1 MTNFWQAA
9 KQHKKT
15 VQVSRENRLYY
26 NDAGQP
32 ITYSQEELEGTY
44 IVVDQQT
51 FSECRMDVLVIDGKV
66 TKPNMI
72 TEFRKLVPSD
82 QGTETLVEDITLI
95 GPGQHWKTK
104 YYAD

>member
-1 MTNFWQAA
+1 MTNFWQAT

-15 VQVSRENRLYY
+15 VKVKHENRLYY

-32 ITYSQEELEGTY
+32 TTYSQENLPGNY

-51 FSECRMDVLVIDGKV
+51 FNECRMDVRVVDGKL
-66 TKPNMI
+66 TRPNMI

-82 QGTETLVEDITLI
+82 EGTETLAEDITLI
-95 GPGQHWKTK
+95 GPGQHWQVK
-104 YYAD
+104 YYD

>member
-1 MTNFWQAA
+1 MTNFWQAT

-15 VQVSRENRLYY
+15 ITVKLENRLYY

-32 ITYSQEELEGTY
+32 ITYSQEDLPGNY
-44 IVVDQQT
+44 IIVDHQT
-51 FSECRMDVLVIDGKV
+51 FNECRMDVRVVDGKL
-66 TKPNMI
+66 TRPNMI

-82 QGTETLVEDITLI
+82 EGTETLAEDITLI
-95 GPGQHWKTK
+95 GQGQHWKTK

>member
-1 MTNFWQAA
+1 MENFWKAI
-9 KQHKKT
+9 KQYKPIKR
-15 VQVSRENRLYY
+15 VKVESRLYY

-32 ITYSQEELEGTY
+32 ITYSQENLPGNY

-51 FSECRMDVLVIDGKV
+51 FNECRMDVLVKDGKV
-66 TKPNMI
+66 TRPNMI

-82 QGTETLVEDITLI
+82 EGTETLVEDVTIV
-95 GPGQHWKTK
+95 GQGQHWKTK

>member
-1 MTNFWQAA
+1 MTNFWQAT

-15 VQVSRENRLYY
+15 VKVERENRLYY

-32 ITYSQEELEGTY
+32 TTYSQENLPGNY

-51 FSECRMDVLVIDGKV
+51 FNECRMDVRVVDGKL
-66 TKPNMI
+66 TRPNMI

-82 QGTETLVEDITLI
+82 EGTETLAEDITLI
-95 GPGQHWKTK
+95 GPGQRWQVK
-104 YYAD
+104 YYD